1 MKTIKTILAI
11 FMLLAT
17 SQLFAQELNFNSYNS
32 TIKWHGAKV
41 TGEHDGTIQLKDGYL
56 KMDDGKIVG
65 GKFHIDMITIENT
78 DIDDPE
84 YNAKLVGHLKS
95 DDFFGVETY
104 PVSTL
109 EIKEATPF
117 KNGKANVK
125 AHLTIKKTTLP
136 IEFEVMQKGDQL
148 LTEIV
153 VDRAKYD
160 IRYGSGSFFDD
171 LGDKMIYDDFRLN
184 VSLDTT
190 SN

>member
-1 MKTIKTILAI
+1 MKTIQTILAV
-11 FMLLAT
+11 FMLFAT
-17 SQLFAQELNFNSYNS
+17 TQLFAQKVKFNSENS

-41 TGEHDGTIQLKDGYL
+41 TGEHDGTIKLKEGYL
-56 KMDDGKIVG
+56 KMDDGNITG
-65 GKFHIDMITIENT
+65 GKFHIDMTTIENR
-78 DIDDPE
+78 DLEDAE

-109 EIKEATPF
+109 EIKEASSF
-117 KNGKANVK
+117 ENGKSKVK

-136 IEFEVMQKGDQL
+136 IEFEVTQKGDQML
-148 LTEIV
+148 AEIV

-160 IRYGSGSFFDD
+160 VRYGSGSFFDD
-171 LGDKMIYDDFRLN
+171 LGDKMIYDDFTLN
-184 VSLDTT
+184 VTLTPT

>member
-11 FMLLAT
+11 FMLFAT
-17 SQLFAQELNFNSYNS
+17 TQLFAQKVEFNSDNTS
-32 TIKWHGAKV
+32 IKWHGAKV
-41 TGEHDGTIQLKDGYL
+41 TGEHDGSIQLKDGYV
-56 KMDDGKIVG
+56 KMKDGNIIN
-65 GKFHIDMITIENT
+65 GKFHIDMTTIENR
-78 DIDDPE
+78 DIEDAG

-117 KNGKANVK
+117 KDGKSKVK

-136 IEFEVMQKGDQL
+136 IEFEVSQKDGMMM
-148 LTEIV
+148 TEIV

-160 IRYGSGSFFDD
+160 VRYGSGSFFDD
-171 LGDKMIYDDFRLN
+171 LGDKMIYDEFTMNVTLN
-184 VSLDTT
+184 TK